1 MSELGPATDEDPGQ
15 RAAGEVCED
24 LPTGVQLHQY
34 PLAGPQPVTQHL
46 QELQPVRSGETAGPV
61 VGSVERASPAR
72 PQGFSVCGSPG
83 ILPAENSSD
92 L

>member
-15 RAAGEVCED
+15 RASGEVCED

-46 QELQPVRSGETAGPV
+46 QEL
-61 VGSVERASPAR
+61 
-72 PQGFSVCGSPG
+72 
-83 ILPAENSSD
+83 
-92 L
+92 